1 MDGLETLTDPV
12 YVGNLGELGLT
23 ELRARRDRCSE
34 AEVGLSYARRIVHG
48 RLDIVGAERQR
59 RLGADSGPGTSLLER
74 LPAILAEHVHAPGN
88 GRLPQILAP
97 AEIDL
102 GASHTVDVI
111 APLSKMGGIGE
122 LPDEELDRIEAG
134 LIEFEHQVSE
144 QRRELHRVIDKLQE
158 EVIRRYRSGE
168 ADVNDL
174 LR

>member
-1 MDGLETLTDPV
+1 METLTDPA
-12 YVGNLGELGLT
+12 YTDNLEGLDLK
-23 ELRARRDRCSE
+23 ELRGRRDRCSE

-59 RLGADSGPGTSLLER
+59 RLGVETGETGPGTSLVER

-97 AEIDL
+97 AEVDL
-102 GASHTVDVI
+102 GASNTLDLI
-111 APLSKMGGIGE
+111 APLSKIGSIGD
-122 LPDEELDRIEAG
+122 LPNDELDQIEAR
-134 LIEFEHQVSE
+134 LVEFEKQVSE
-144 QRRELHRVIDKLQE
+144 QRRELHRVIDRLQE

>member
-1 MDGLETLTDPV
+1 
-12 YVGNLGELGLT
+12 LGLT

-34 AEVGLSYARRIVHG
+34 AEVGLSYARRIIHG

-59 RLGADSGPGTSLLER
+59 RLGTPNAAGTSLVDR

-97 AEIDL
+97 AEVDL
-102 GASHTVDVI
+102 AASHMVDTI
-111 APLSKMGGIGE
+111 APLAKMGSIDE
-122 LPDEELDRIEAG
+122 LSHEELDKIEAG
-134 LIEFEHQVSE
+134 LIEFERQVSE
-144 QRRELHRVIDKLQE
+144 RRHELHRVIDKLQE